1 MKQLTAYRWVKALSS
16 VERRKLFFTF
26 LPTPS
31 DCTASECPES
41 QLLHRLAGRR
51 DRTGSYSQSE
61 GTGCGSPGYGAHR
74 AHHVI
79 DDALFGVD
87 EAGGILVDLDPAPS
101 STG

>member
-1 MKQLTAYRWVKALSS
+1 MIEQGVILKVKEQVA
-16 VERRKLFFTF
+16 VVQV
-26 LPTPS
+26 
-31 DCTASECPES
+31 D
-41 QLLHRLAGRR
+41 
-51 DRTGSYSQSE
+51 
-61 GTGCGSPGYGAHR
+61 GAHR